1 LAIYRLWLAFTCEG
15 GIKMISTFLTA
26 DRSLTKTFYKDGS
39 SEPYPLVK
47 DFTSFGVEYNTI
59 EEFKDVLELT
69 SSTGAALLK
78 GNLSKEISNEPR
90 AGLTDS
96 TAPTSLLV
104 IDYDSDAGFASISEL
119 LSEIDPSLGDT
130 DYVFQHSASSG
141 ITGKSGIRGHAFIF
155 LTTPVS
161 PAILKQWLKKVNLTS
176 ELFKKRIKLSRNAM
190 SLCYALDITVNQND
204 KLIYIAPPKLIG
216 LEDPIKSR
224 FELHKGIQRTF
235 TFDAP
240 VSAEAN
246 RTKEHQLIE
255 DLQDAAGLPKRSP
268 KYKVSGD
275 FEILVNP
282 ANCIVTDT
290 KDCGAFV
297 RVNLNGG
304 DSFAYWYPKDNPE
317 ILHNFKGEPSVYLRD
332 IAPEYF
338 ELLQTKERTNGLRPF
353 VFRDTASN
361 VFFNAEWNEQEQ
373 RLESC
378 YRSDK
383 KNLADFMLQR
393 GAPAPRVVPDW
404 EMFFSP
410 ASKITVDFQNKKL
423 NLFTATEYMRVEPN
437 EETSFPI
444 IEKIIRHICVDEP
457 TYRHFIKWLAHIMQ
471 FRTKTQTAWIFSGTE
486 GTGKGTVF
494 HQILNPLFG
503 QEQTHII
510 TQDQA
515 DEQFNGYLQKNMI
528 LYLDEGDIESSKQ
541 ADRMLAKFRSI
552 ITEPTIPLRQMRANV
567 IQIPSF
573 TNLIIATN
581 KSMPIKITSGDRRYN
596 VAPRQHTKIEVSLE
610 EYQGIQA
617 ELHFFAAHLKAQKIS
632 ATGALKVLHSEARAD
647 LLELSKTVADEF
659 FDALKEGNLDFFTE
673 RLQEAIPMAD
683 LNYVSYARVVQDWM
697 RTAGQ
702 SFQITIDDL
711 ITVYRYIGGNDTINA
726 KRFGFLCSRHELK
739 SKQLRVKGI
748 QRRVFDLQFAKREYT
763 EWLDR
768 PTKPTLVS
776 VKRNETKEI

>member
-1 LAIYRLWLAFTCEG
+1 MKT
-15 GIKMISTFLTA
+15 STFLSA
-26 DRSLTKTFYKDGS
+26 DRSLTKTFYKDRS
-39 SEPYPLVK
+39 SEPYPLVR
-47 DFTSFGVEYNTI
+47 DFTSFEVEYNTI
-59 EEFKDVLELT
+59 EEFKEILEVT
-69 SSTGAALLK
+69 GSTGACLLK
-78 GNLSKEISNEPR
+78 GSLSKEIFNAPR
-90 AGLTDS
+90 AGLTDAS
-96 TAPTSLLV
+96 APTDLLI
-104 IDYDSDAGFASISEL
+104 IDYDSDAGFASIPEL
-119 LSEIDPSLGDT
+119 LSAIDPSLGDT
-130 DYVFQHSASSG
+130 DYIFQHSASSG
-141 ITGKSGIRGHAFIF
+141 ITGKSGLRGHVFVF
-155 LTTPVS
+155 LTNPVS
-161 PAILKQWLKKVNLTS
+161 PSIVKQWLKKVNLTS

-216 LEDPIKSR
+216 MEDPIESR
-224 FELHKGIQRTF
+224 FELHKGESRTF
-235 TFDAP
+235 TFDAT

-304 DSFAYWYPKDNPE
+304 DSLAYWYPKDNPE

-338 ELLQTKERTNGLRPF
+338 EQIQQRARTSNLRPF

-361 VFFNAEWNEQEQ
+361 IFYNAEWDEQEQ

-383 KNLADFMLQR
+383 KNLADFMVQR
-393 GAPAPRVVPDW
+393 GAPAPRVTPDW
-404 EMFFSP
+404 SMFFDPS
-410 ASKITVDFQNKKL
+410 SKTTVDFQNKKL
-423 NLFTATEYMRVEPN
+423 NLFTATEYMKAEPQDDV
-437 EETSFPI
+437 TFPI
-444 IEKIIRHICVDEP
+444 IEKVLRHICVDEV
-457 TYRHFIKWLAHIMQ
+457 TYQHFIKWLAHILQ
-471 FRTKTQTAWIFSGTE
+471 FRTKTQTAWIFAGTE

-494 HQILNPLFG
+494 HQILTPLFG
-503 QEQTHII
+503 QEQCHLI

-515 DEQFNGYLQKNMI
+515 DEQYNGYLQKNMI
-528 LYLDEGDIESSKQ
+528 LYLDEGDVESSKQ

-552 ITEPTIPLRQMRANV
+552 ITEPTIPIRQMRANV
-567 IQIPSF
+567 LQAPSF

-581 KSMPIKITSGDRRYN
+581 KSMPVKLTAGDRRYN
-596 VAPRQHTKIEVSLE
+596 VAPRQHKKLEISLS
-610 EYQGIQA
+610 EYQGIQS
-617 ELHFFAAHLKAQKIS
+617 ELNLFSAHLKAQKILP
-632 ATGALKVLHSEARAD
+632 TDALKVLHSEARTD

-659 FDALKEGNLDFFTE
+659 FDALKNGDLDFFTE
-673 RLQEAIPMAD
+673 RLQETIPMAD
-683 LNYVSYARVVQDWM
+683 VGYVGFAKVVQSWM
-697 RTAGQ
+697 MQAGQ
-702 SFQITIDDL
+702 NFQVTIDDL
-711 ITVYRYIGGNDTINA
+711 MAVYRYIGGNDTINA
-726 KRFGFLCSRHELK
+726 KRFGFLCARHELK

-748 QRRVFDLQFAKREYT
+748 QRRVFDMQFAGREYA

-768 PTKPTLVS
+768 SQKSNVIMI
-776 VKRNETKEI
+776 KKESQ